1 LTRAQNCVFTHFKN
15 KLDPFDVTPAQY
27 AVLKCLWDH
36 GDQSPTQL
44 SQLLFLDTST
54 ITGIISRMENK
65 KLIKRLNSKIDRR
78 AVTIRI
84 KPLGKK
90 LQPQIEQA
98 IAEANAEVLDTFTE
112 DELVLFKQ
120 YIAKIINS
128 VESIENS

>member
-1 LTRAQNCVFTHFKN
+1 
-15 KLDPFDVTPAQY
+15 
-27 AVLKCLWDH
+27 
-36 GDQSPTQL
+36 
-44 SQLLFLDTST
+44 
-54 ITGIISRMENK
+54 MENK